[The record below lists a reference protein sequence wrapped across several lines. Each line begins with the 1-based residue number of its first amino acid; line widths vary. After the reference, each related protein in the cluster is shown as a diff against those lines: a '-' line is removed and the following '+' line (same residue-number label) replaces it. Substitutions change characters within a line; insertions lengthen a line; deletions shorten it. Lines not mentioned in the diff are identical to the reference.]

1 LTVPALVAE
10 AAGRNVA
17 SVTAAMAAMNRRAN
31 LGVNMI
37 EISSGIQT
45 VENGFRLDQIAI
57 GGL

>member
-1 LTVPALVAE
+1 
-10 AAGRNVA
+10 
-17 SVTAAMAAMNRRAN
+17 MAAMNRRAN

-45 VENGFRLDQIAI
+45 VEDGFRLDQIAT